1 MRWYLAPGDT
11 LRTVLI
17 PRWLLKRV
25 AVRRLL
31 REEEILQNR
40 TETTALG
47 RVDCATLATELMVV
61 PVTGGREVLADR
73 RTGHEVADFSIE
85 TFKELKEK
93 AGTVVPF
100 PLRVAG
106 ERCVPAAAFGRKI
119 VNQIEAH
126 YAEGVD
132 ESDGDQT
139 LVDEDATY
147 RDD

>member
-31 REEEILQNR
+31 REEETLQYKV
-40 TETTALG
+40 ETTALG

-61 PVTGGREVLADR
+61 QVTGGREVLVDR
-73 RTGHEVADFSIE
+73 RTGHEVEDLSIE

-100 PLRVAG
+100 PLRPAG
-106 ERCVPAAAFGRKI
+106 CTPAASYDREI
-119 VNQIEAH
+119 RNQIEAR
-126 YAEGVD
+126 YAEGLD
-132 ESDGDQT
+132 ESDEDQT
-139 LVDEDATY
+139 VVDEM
-147 RDD
+147 